1 LTVEGSFAK
10 YLGIQFKPI
19 NKSGSVMMTQTG
31 LIDKIINTAGM
42 TDCNPNT
49 TPATREALA
58 KDPDGPDMTESWNY
72 RSIVGMMLYL
82 SVNTR
87 PDITFAVSQ
96 VARFSHQP
104 KQSHAKAV
112 KIIIRYLAG
121 TKDKGTIF
129 NPPENFHISCY
140 VDADLAGLYNRDP
153 DSDPSSAKSRTGYVI
168 SIGDC
173 YLTAK
178 SQLQTCV
185 ALSTGESE
193 YYALSQAARTVL
205 PIMAFLQEIVK
216 VVKVPKHLLDITT
229 TIYEDNSSAL
239 ALATNHQIT
248 SRTRHYHV
256 KWHFFWQHVKTK
268 TNPEGTLE
276 IEKVATDKQRADYA
290 TKGLAKPLFQNCR
303 ALNQGW

>member
-1 LTVEGSFAK
+1 
-10 YLGIQFKPI
+10 
-19 NKSGSVMMTQTG
+19 MMTQTG
-31 LIDKIINTAGM
+31 LIDKIIDTAGM
-42 TDCNPNT
+42 KGCNPNA
-49 TPATREALA
+49 TPATREALG
-58 KDPDGPDMTESWNY
+58 KDPEGADMTEPWSY

-87 PDITFAVSQ
+87 PDITYAVSQ

-112 KIIIRYLAG
+112 KMIIRYLAG
-121 TKDKGTIF
+121 TRDKGTIF
-129 NPPENFHISCY
+129 NPPKDFNISCY
-140 VDADLAGLYNRDP
+140 VDADFAGLYNRDP
-153 DSDPSSAKSRTGYVI
+153 DADASSAKSRTGYVI
-168 SIGDC
+168 AIGDC

-205 PIMAFLQEIVK
+205 PIMAFLKEIVN
-216 VVKVPKHLLDITT
+216 VVKVPSHLHDITT
-229 TIYEDNSSAL
+229 TMYEDNSSAL
-239 ALATNHQIT
+239 SLATSQQVT

-268 TNPEGTLE
+268 LNPEGALL
-276 IEKVATDKQRADYA
+276 IEKVATEFQRADYA
-290 TKGLAKPLFQNCR
+290 TKGLAKPQFQNCR